1 MRTAWLAFFL
11 CAATLAARGK
21 ESLSPGEARNKKLR
35 DPAQAVVNAYER
47 YHAASTTP
55 EETRRQLDRELD
67 LLLAAR
73 KQGDRESAE
82 QYGRVIAL
90 LGSYGREKQQRE
102 NLWALLQ
109 GVLQTYKQT
118 RETSPDCPPDLAPL
132 IARADAILKRPKQ
145 PPGDTSPPKTE
156 GGQTSP
162 PAKSADEGA
171 VPTPAPKTKAAPGKR
186 EPSEP
191 AEK

>member
-1 MRTAWLAFFL
+1 MRIAWLAFLL
-11 CAATLAARGK
+11 CAATAAAHGK
-21 ESLSPGEARNKKLR
+21 ESLSPGEAKNKKLR
-35 DPAQAVVNAYER
+35 DPAQALVAAHER

-55 EETRRQLDRELD
+55 EETRRQLDHELD

-90 LGSYGREKQQRE
+90 LGSYGREQQQRE

-109 GVLQTYKQT
+109 GVLLTYKQT
-118 RETSPDCPPDLAPL
+118 REMSPDCPPDLAPL
-132 IARADAILKRPKQ
+132 MARADAILKHPKQ
-145 PPGDTSPPKTE
+145 PPENTPPPKAE
-156 GGQTSP
+156 GGQVAAPTQTG
-162 PAKSADEGA
+162 DERA
-171 VPTPAPKTKAAPGKR
+171 VPTPKTKVAPSKG

-191 AEK
+191 ADK

>member
-1 MRTAWLAFFL
+1 MRNAWLAFFL
-11 CAATLAARGK
+11 CAATMAAHGK
-21 ESLSPGEARNKKLR
+21 ESLSPGEAKNKKLR
-35 DPAQAVVNAYER
+35 DPAQALVNAYER
-47 YHAASTTP
+47 YHAAPTTP

-82 QYGRVIAL
+82 QYGRVIGL

-118 RETSPDCPPDLAPL
+118 REMNPDCPPDLAPL
-132 IARADAILKRPKQ
+132 VARADAILKHPKQ
-145 PPGDTSPPKTE
+145 PPGDTSPSKAE
-156 GGQTSP
+156 GDQASP
-162 PAKSADEGA
+162 PARSADEGA
-171 VPTPAPKTKAAPGKR
+171 APAPKTKAAPSKG

-191 AEK
+191 ADK